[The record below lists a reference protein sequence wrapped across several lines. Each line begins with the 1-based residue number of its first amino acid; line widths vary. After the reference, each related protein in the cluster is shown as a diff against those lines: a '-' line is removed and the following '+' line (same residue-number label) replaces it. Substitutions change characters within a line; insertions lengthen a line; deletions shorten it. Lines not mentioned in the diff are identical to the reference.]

1 MTKSSSVTK
10 SLICLLRPIIC
21 NVLFIPNEKLSC
33 TVLRLFCPTGEATE
47 MFTPA
52 AALRF
57 TWTRCALSW
66 TRASWRGRWPHSR
79 RGLQVMCPN
88 DTTGLTEVMQSLVP
102 VHDKAKVF
110 YGQDLN

>member
-21 NVLFIPNEKLSC
+21 NVLFIPNEIVLY
-33 TVLRLFCPTGEATE
+33 VLRLCCPTGEATE
-47 MFTPA
+47 MFTLP

-57 TWTRCALSW
+57 TWIRCALSW

-79 RGLQVMCPN
+79 RDLQVVCPN
-88 DTTGLTEVMQSLVP
+88 DTTGLAEVMQSLVP
-102 VHDKAKVF
+102 VHDKARVF